1 MTVISCHEEKP
12 EVEASLSIEAEAKKP
27 QKRKGVTKYIGGNKM
42 NVVCPEC
49 SHEHEI
55 TTEAEKIQAELDE
68 ALAKLEAQESKLT
81 ELETSNA
88 ELQGDLEAELI
99 ATQRF
104 TQLVAKVGTETATE
118 ALPSLRK
125 IDDETFNIMVS
136 MATVELTV
144 EEPEE
149 EPESPPE
156 QPPTIVASD
165 EDPPVEEDFE
175 WNYVG

>member
-1 MTVISCHEEKP
+1 M
-12 EVEASLSIEAEAKKP
+12 
-27 QKRKGVTKYIGGNKM
+27 
-42 NVVCPEC
+42 
-49 SHEHEI
+49 
-55 TTEAEKIQAELDE
+55 
-68 ALAKLEAQESKLT
+68 
-81 ELETSNA
+81 
-88 ELQGDLEAELI
+88 QGDLEAELI

-136 MATVELTV
+136 MATVELEV
-144 EEPEE
+144 VEPEK
-149 EPESPPE
+149 PESPPE
-156 QPPTIVASD
+156 PTPTIVASD